1 LSVTRDVI
9 RLQDDPIDIAATHDA
24 VRDPRC
30 GAICCFEGTAREV
43 HEGRPV
49 AGLRYEAYRAMAER
63 ELAKLAA
70 DVRTRFPGVVGV
82 CLVHRLGDVP
92 LAQASVA
99 VAVSAPH
106 RAESFDACRWAIDT
120 LKASVPI
127 WKQETYRD
135 GGDPRWIANREAARG
150 QEAHDVSP
158 RKVT

>member
-1 LSVTRDVI
+1 VTVDVI
-9 RLQDDPIDIAATHDA
+9 RLQEDPIDIAAVHDA

-30 GAICCFEGTAREV
+30 GAICCFEGTSRDV

-49 AGLRYEAYRAMAER
+49 AQLRYEAYRGMAER
-63 ELAKLAA
+63 ELSKLAA
-70 DVRTRFPGVVGV
+70 EVRTRFPAVVRV

-99 VAVSAPH
+99 VAVSTPH
-106 RAESFDACRWAIDT
+106 RAEAFEACRWAIDA

-135 GGDPRWIANREAARG
+135 GGDPRWVANREAGRRH
-150 QEAHDVSP
+150 EAQDVSQES
-158 RKVT
+158 T